1 MVLNHKKSSTNREL
15 PAISALAKGDNFW
28 RIDWFGDL
36 AFPNRLFR
44 RTQPSLLV
52 HLSKVLDSSFRHD
65 PAVLLSPDSTT
76 PARFQRKVWVSAGT
90 LPLLRIGDIW
100 RDGKLEAS
108 PDYQLERF
116 VDLQIDDSTV
126 HLVKAGLNL
135 DDKGFLLPLSEHPW
149 HLNCTHSYCV
159 MVELSGG
166 RQLIIPC
173 IELIRFYFGS
183 SSGLITKLF
192 LPPLQRKALYCSSQF
207 NLSTKRL
214 VLELAEKISGAS
226 AADIGRIHLDPVAWR
241 AAMHIGTSALKA
253 SVAQQSIY
261 PQGFFPFEGKTTVA
275 AAGKWL
281 SFGDRAEATFLVYSL
296 RSCSHPF
303 PFRSLRY
310 KMHGGFSR
318 ANGTASD
325 HQSQGPIRSSASDAP
340 DQAIVER
347 DASNSLAPKT
357 LQVRLE
363 QRFPDLQKKP
373 VWKDKVLAS
382 TGAAGSASGGAG
394 EAVESAAVGAPGS
407 EQRIRSVNL
416 DVLLNT
422 DPDKSRS
429 IPQFLHEA
437 IEALSVLDG
446 LDIDLLTE
454 SDDDGWTVPITALSD
469 EDGEIDLRLFVGSEG
484 EILRLRRASVFGVRR
499 GQVHVSVVFIEA
511 APLYIKVYPTN
522 GRNLD
527 EVWNSLH
534 KAGTH
539 YLNLPNEENL
549 NIINC
554 TSLLREVLGDLFVCA
569 LN

>member
-1 MVLNHKKSSTNREL
+1 M
-15 PAISALAKGDNFW
+15 
-28 RIDWFGDL
+28 
-36 AFPNRLFR
+36 
-44 RTQPSLLV
+44 
-52 HLSKVLDSSFRHD
+52 HLSKVLDSSFHCD
-65 PAVLLSPDSTT
+65 PSVLLSPDSTT
-76 PARFQRKVWVSAGT
+76 PARFQRKVWVSVGT

-108 PDYQLERF
+108 PDYQLESF
-116 VDLQIDDSTV
+116 VNLGIDDSTV

-159 MVELSGG
+159 MVELPDG

-192 LPPLQRKALYCSSQF
+192 LPPLQRKALYSSSQF
-207 NLSTKRL
+207 DPSTKRL

-226 AADIGRIHLDPVAWR
+226 AADIGRMHLDPIAWR

-253 SVAQQSIY
+253 SVARQSIY
-261 PQGFFPFEGKTTVA
+261 PQGFFPFEGKTTLA

-281 SFGDRAEATFLVYSL
+281 SLGDQTEATFLVYSL

-310 KMHGGFSR
+310 KVHGVFPR
-318 ANGTASD
+318 TNGAASH

-357 LQVRLE
+357 IQVRLE
-363 QRFPDLQKKP
+363 PRFPDLQKKP

-382 TGAAGSASGGAG
+382 TDAAGCASGRASQ
-394 EAVESAAVGAPGS
+394 AVESAAIGACGS
-407 EQRIRSVNL
+407 EQRIRPVNL

-422 DPDKSRS
+422 SPGKRGS
-429 IPQFLHEA
+429 IPQFLSEA

-454 SDDDGWTVPITALSD
+454 SDEDGWTVPITALSD
-469 EDGEIDLRLFVGSEG
+469 EDGEIDLRFFVDSEG
-484 EILRLRRASVFGVRR
+484 ELLRLRRVSVFGVRR
-499 GQVHVSVVFIEA
+499 HQVHVSLVFIEA
-511 APLYIKVYPTN
+511 LPLCIKMYPTN
-522 GRNLD
+522 GRNPD
-527 EVWNSLH
+527 EVWETLH
-534 KAGTH
+534 KAGAH
-539 YLNLPNEENL
+539 YLHFPNDENL
-549 NIINC
+549 NIGNC
-554 TSLLREVLGDLFVCA
+554 TSVLREVLG
-569 LN
+569 